1 MGLLKWSNESS
12 VGIETVDNEHRELI
26 DVINELC
33 DAVQKGHEREQTG
46 QLLHRLIE
54 CARGHF
60 TSEEAMLLATDYPEL
75 AEHTEQHQSL
85 LVEVE
90 ELAARFVHDGLILSD
105 CGDDSTE
112 TPRNTLRCGGK
123 SRLCSTRTTLETDN
137 APLLQTEHGQ
147 TNTAQ
152 PL

>member
-90 ELAARFVHDGLILSD
+90 ELAARFVHDGLILSERSLNFLHYWFED
-105 CGDDSTE
+105 HLVNDDRSYSAWI
-112 TPRNTLRCGGK
+112 K
-123 SRLCSTRTTLETDN
+123 K
-137 APLLQTEHGQ
+137 HGM
-147 TNTAQ
+147 N
-152 PL
+152 